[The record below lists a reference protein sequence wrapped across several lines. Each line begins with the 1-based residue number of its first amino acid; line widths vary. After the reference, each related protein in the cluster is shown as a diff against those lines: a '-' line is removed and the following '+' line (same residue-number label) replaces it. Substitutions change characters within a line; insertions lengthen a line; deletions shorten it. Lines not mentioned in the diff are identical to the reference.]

1 MALQLLGKEGGMSTA
16 NKDSWYVL
24 ELLGKNGDATTVWE
38 EM

>member
-1 MALQLLGKEGGMSTA
+1 MVLQLVEKEGGMSTA

-24 ELLGKNGDATTVWE
+24 ELLGKNGGATIVWE